1 MSTAS
6 KVTLVCSTIFAVA
19 STVGVYYLAENERD
33 ALKFGPIKDAE
44 RLAKRNLALNDKQK
58 ANLDDFELQKKLKE
72 KLQSDQPL
80 TGEII
85 QGLDKSK

>member
-19 STVGVYYLAENERD
+19 STV
-33 ALKFGPIKDAE
+33 DAE